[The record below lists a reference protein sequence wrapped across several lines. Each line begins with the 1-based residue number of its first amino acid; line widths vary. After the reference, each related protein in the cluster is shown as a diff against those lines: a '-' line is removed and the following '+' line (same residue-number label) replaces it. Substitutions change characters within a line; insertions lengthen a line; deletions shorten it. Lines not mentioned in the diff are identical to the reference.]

1 MNDITALEHGCIM
14 FLLSYHKI
22 GLWKSDKNVINFFR
36 CGFLCNT
43 ISTDSQIDYKKK
55 VFLPRFMRWFGSLF
69 LVMVSIAQHNSVR
82 ISPLK
87 HNLLYPANYLAF
99 TDRMSPCAGK
109 TIPFYLSLYMEIER
123 SVNALF
129 RLRALVETIY
139 IDGNKVWFGFLSC
152 WGINSQ
158 NQLEKMQRGN

>member
-1 MNDITALEHGCIM
+1 MDASCFYCHITKLACE
-14 FLLSYHKI
+14 
-22 GLWKSDKNVINFFR
+22 
-36 CGFLCNT
+36 
-43 ISTDSQIDYKKK
+43 SQIKMWLTFFHVDFCATQFQLTAKLITGKK
-55 VFLPRFMRWFGSLF
+55 FFSRDLCAGLDHFFF
-69 LVMVSIAQHNSVR
+69 VMVSIAQHNSVR
-82 ISPLK
+82 SSPLK

-129 RLRALVETIY
+129 RLRAPVETIC